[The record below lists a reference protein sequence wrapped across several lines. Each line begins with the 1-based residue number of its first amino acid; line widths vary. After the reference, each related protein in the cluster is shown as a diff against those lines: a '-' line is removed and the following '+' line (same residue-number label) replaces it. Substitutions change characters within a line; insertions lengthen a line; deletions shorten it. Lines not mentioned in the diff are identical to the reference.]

1 MKENR
6 LFDILDARVLKDGE
20 KEEIMTV
27 ANLTKRCLNLNG
39 KKRPTMRE
47 VAIELAG
54 NIREPNGALLE
65 QQKYEE
71 IDFVDSEIIDHSTTS
86 SSLSI
91 GSVSNHVTLDD
102 HPLIS
107 NKH

>member
-6 LFDILDARVLKDGE
+6 LFDILDARVLKEGE

-54 NIREPNGALLE
+54 NIRALNGALLE

-71 IDFVDSEIIDHSTTS
+71 IDFVDGEIISHYATS
-86 SSLSI
+86 SSSSTGLF
-91 GSVSNHVTLDD
+91 SNHVTLDV
-102 HPLIS
+102 HPLILDM
-107 NKH
+107 H